1 MAKYNSVTEMSR
13 SLTDEKFSKKVAEDI
28 EQKKVAKLLFT
39 LRCNAKLSQK
49 EMADKIGCSQA
60 RISKLE
66 KCDNDNIRIG
76 DLKDYANALN
86 LELNIGYSPQG
97 RTAVDSIKYHA
108 FKIREKV
115 NYLESLAQKDQ
126 QISDGVANFFGE
138 ALNNI
143 VNMFLKSCAKLK
155 RIQKKPKEIIHISHE
170 LEAPELDHNTK
181 AFQSD

>member
-1 MAKYNSVTEMSR
+1 MAKYNSVTEMTG
-13 SLTDEKFSKKVAEDI
+13 SLTDEKFSKKVAGDM

-76 DLKDYANALN
+76 DLMDYAKALR

-108 FKIREKV
+108 FKIREKL
-115 NYLESLAQKDQ
+115 NYLASLAKKDDK
-126 QISDGVANFFGE
+126 ILEGVSHFFGE
-138 ALNNI
+138 ALYN
-143 VNMFLKSCAKLK
+143 VMNMFQESSSKLN
-155 RIQKKPKEIIHISHE
+155 RMQKKSKEIIHISHE
-170 LEAPELDHNTK
+170 VEAPELEKKEQIQD
-181 AFQSD
+181 